1 MHARFRCA
9 PSARERHVS
18 PTSAVHDL
26 HFSKTNTHVLHRRF
40 DYARA
45 VRSCA
50 GRREPPF
57 TTRLPLRCV
66 DPMSSGSWPGE
77 SRATAPLISRHI
89 SSSGGWTGRPQVKV
103 VSTEPPVTVQA
114 RLSRP
119 GIPSIETP
127 RRHFCL
133 RDPGTRN
140 AAGDSSTAP
149 EYCLVTPGM
158 DPQRYAYL
166 LRR

>member
-50 GRREPPF
+50 GRRKPPF

-66 DPMSSGSWPGE
+66 DPMSSGSWPSE

-140 AAGDSSTAP
+140 AAGGSSTAP

-166 LRR
+166 VRR